1 MNLLNPAKISFK
13 NLLAAKTRSFLT
25 ILGVIIG
32 VSAVIVIFA
41 IGKSAQELILDQV
54 RGIGSNLIGVLP
66 GASDEEGPP
75 AAVLGISVTTLTY
88 DDLQSLKNKRNVP
101 EVEDA
106 AGYVMGTATVEYED
120 EDTGASI
127 TGTTESYI
135 NVENTEVIRG
145 RFFTESEERASSR
158 VAVLGVTIAKDLGLY
173 EGDIESAHITLPK
186 KIKIN
191 DQSYSVIGIFKE
203 RGSAAFGI
211 SSQDDSVYVPLKTA
225 QKLILGINHLGFVRL
240 KVGSVE
246 EIESAKEHISETL
259 RDRHDIDDPSEDD
272 FSVRDQA
279 SALEMIGNITDVL
292 RYFLLAIGTIALI
305 VGGVGIM
312 NIMLIAVNQRIHEIG
327 LRKAIGA
334 REIDVLVQFIIESAT
349 ISLVGGVIGIVFGI
363 FVSFVIYVIANN
375 AGYNWMFII
384 SPWSIVV
391 AVFVSIMIGIIFG
404 LWPANKASKISPM
417 EALRH
422 E

>member
-1 MNLLNPAKISFK
+1 MNLLNPVKISFK
-13 NLLAAKTRSFLT
+13 NLMAAKVRSFLT
-25 ILGVIIG
+25 ILGIIIG

-54 RGIGSNLIGVLP
+54 RGVGSNLVGVLP

-75 AAVLGISVTTLTY
+75 PAVLGISVTTLTY
-88 DDLQSLKNKRNVP
+88 DDLSALTNRKNVP
-101 EVEDA
+101 EVEDG
-106 AGYVMGTATVEYED
+106 AGYVMGTATVEFGN

-127 TGTTESYI
+127 TGTTASYI
-135 NVENTEVIRG
+135 DVENAEVIQG
-145 RFFTESEERASSR
+145 RFFTEAEERGLSR
-158 VAVLGVTIAKDLGLY
+158 VAVLGPSIAKDLGLY
-173 EGDIESAHITLPK
+173 EGDIEVARITLPK

-246 EIESAKEHISETL
+246 EIESAKENIANVL

-272 FSVRDQA
+272 FSIRDTQ
-279 SALEMIGNITDVL
+279 SAIEMISNITDVL

-334 REIDVLVQFIIESAT
+334 REVDVLIQFVIESAT
-349 ISLVGGVIGIVFGI
+349 ISFIGGVIGIIFGI
-363 FVSFVIYVIANN
+363 VVSFVIYLFANG
-375 AGYNWMFII
+375 AGYDWMFII
-384 SPWSIVV
+384 SPWSVVV
-391 AVFVSIMIGIIFG
+391 AVTVSVLIGIIFG
-404 LWPANKASKISPM
+404 LWPAKKASKISPM

>member
-1 MNLLNPAKISFK
+1 MAAKI
-13 NLLAAKTRSFLT
+13 RSFLT

-54 RGIGSNLIGVLP
+54 RGIGTNLIGVLP
-66 GASDEEGPP
+66 GSSDESGPP
-75 AAVLGISVTTLTY
+75 AAVLGISITTLTY
-88 DDLQSLKNKRNVP
+88 DDLEALKNKRNVP
-101 EVEDA
+101 GVEDA
-106 AGYVMGTATVEYED
+106 AGYVMGTAVVEYED
-120 EDTGASI
+120 ADRGSSI
-127 TGTTESYI
+127 TGTTESYM
-135 NVENTEVIRG
+135 NVENAEVIHG
-145 RFFTESEERASSR
+145 RFFTRGEERGGAR
-158 VAVLGVTIAKDLGLY
+158 VAVLGVSIAKDLGLY
-173 EGDIESAHITLPK
+173 EGDIESAHITLPR

-191 DQSYSVIGIFKE
+191 DQNYSVIGIFKE

-225 QKLILGINHLGFVRL
+225 QKLILGINHLGFIRL
-240 KVGSVE
+240 KVESTEMIDEAKLG
-246 EIESAKEHISETL
+246 IESTL
-259 RDRHDIDDPSEDD
+259 RDRHDIDSPSEDD
-272 FSVRDQA
+272 FSVRDQE
-279 SALEMIGNITDVL
+279 SAIEMIGNITDVL

-312 NIMLIAVNQRIHEIG
+312 NIMLIAVNQRVHEIG

-334 REIDVLVQFIIESAT
+334 SESDILTQFIVESAT
-349 ISLVGGVIGIVFGI
+349 ISFVGGMIGIIFGV
-363 FVSFVIYVIANN
+363 FVSFIISVIAKS

-384 SPWSIVV
+384 SPWSIVI
-391 AVFVSIMIGIIFG
+391 AVTVSILIGIIFG
-404 LWPANKASKISPM
+404 LWPAYRASKISPM

>member
-1 MNLLNPAKISFK
+1 MNLLNPIKISFK
-13 NLLAAKTRSFLT
+13 NLMAAKTRSFLT

-66 GASDEEGPP
+66 GSSDESGPP
-75 AAVLGISVTTLTY
+75 AAVMGISITTLTY
-88 DDLQSLKNKRNVP
+88 EDLQALKNKRNIP
-101 EVEDA
+101 EIEDV
-106 AGYVMGTATVEYED
+106 AGYVMGTASVSYED
-120 EDTGASI
+120 TDLGSSV

-135 NVENTEVIRG
+135 DVENTEVIKG
-145 RFFTESEERASSR
+145 RFFTESEERGGSR
-158 VAVLGVTIAKDLGLY
+158 VAVLGVSIAKDLGLY
-173 EGDIESAHITLPK
+173 EGDIESAHIILPK
-186 KIKIN
+186 KMKIG
-191 DQSYSVIGIFKE
+191 DQNYSVIGIFKE
-203 RGSAAFGI
+203 RGSAAFGV
-211 SSQDDSVYVPLKTA
+211 SSQDDTIFVPLKTA
-225 QKLILGINHLGFVRL
+225 QKLILGINHLGFIRV
-240 KVGSVE
+240 KVESTEAIDRAKIG
-246 EIESAKEHISETL
+246 IENVL
-259 RDRHDIDDPSEDD
+259 RDRHDIDNPSEDD
-272 FSVRDQA
+272 FSVRDQE
-279 SALEMIGNITDVL
+279 SAIEMIGNITDVL

-312 NIMLIAVNQRIHEIG
+312 NIMLIAVNQRVHEIG

-334 REIDVLVQFIIESAT
+334 RESDVLTQFVIESAT
-349 ISLVGGVIGIVFGI
+349 ISFVGGVIGIIFGV
-363 FVSFVIYVIANN
+363 FVSFIISIIAKS

-384 SPWSIVV
+384 SPWSIII
-391 AVFVSIMIGIIFG
+391 AVSVSVLIGIVFG